1 MNDTRNPSVQVQA
14 GKTYFLRIINISGFA
29 QYYFHI
35 DQHNFTIV
43 ETDGIYTE
51 PREAGDL
58 FIANGQRYG
67 VLLKTRSTATQNYA
81 MLGMMDPNGFDPT
94 VPAPIE
100 NNVTG
105 VLVYNREFHVL
116 FRSLALTTSHSFSP
130 NSNYVTSS

>member
-35 DQHNFTIV
+35 DQHNFTII
-43 ETDGIYTE
+43 ETDGIYTQPQE
-51 PREAGDL
+51 VGDL
-58 FIANGQRYG
+58 YIANGQRYG
-67 VLLKTRSTATQNYA
+67 VLLKTHPTTTQNYA

-105 VLVYNREFHVL
+105 ALVYNRKFHAA
-116 FRSLALTTSHSFSP
+116 FRSLTLTTASSRSTNSH
-130 NSNYVTSS
+130 YVSSG